1 MADEPQGQPPR
12 IKQSLGA
19 EVGAKAAR
27 KLRARR
33 SHARGVWYGL
43 GMMGLVG
50 WSVATPTVLGAALG
64 LWLDKRYPGPH
75 SWTLTLLIIGLILGC
90 LTAWRWVA
98 EEDQQLRDEQGDD
111 DA

>member
-1 MADEPQGQPPR
+1 MAEEADDKPLKTPPP
-12 IKQSLGA
+12 LA
-19 EVGAKAAR
+19 DEVGAKASR

-33 SHARGVWYGL
+33 RAAHGVWYGL
-43 GMMGLVG
+43 GMMGLIG

-64 LWLDKRYPGPH
+64 LWLDRRYPGPH

-98 EEDQQLRDEQGDD
+98 EEDRQIRNEQEADNE
-111 DA
+111 